1 MLMIFGFSFK
11 QKMKIAAFLFFIMC
25 STMLIRML
33 EDKSIKNMSNAF
45 VSMYHD
51 RLIPATDLFFLA
63 ENVYAKRYLL
73 EEALN
78 PERTVEI
85 SFIELKK
92 KLGSYNKNIDSLVH
106 KYEGT
111 FLIKKE
117 KSQLAD
123 LKTKLRDGIL
133 IENNIITMAEIHTL
147 AEGRHLFEASGK
159 TAYNNI
165 SEKLSELSRIQTD
178 AGEEL
183 IRESE
188 SIVSG
193 SKLYSTAQVC
203 LAIFIGIMIV
213 NLVLTSKVANIKNDR
228 FNLN

>member
-1 MLMIFGFSFK
+1 
-11 QKMKIAAFLFFIMC
+11 MKIASFLFFIMC
-25 STMLIRML
+25 STMLIRMF

-78 PERTVEI
+78 PDRTIEV
-85 SFIELKK
+85 SFGRLRE
-92 KLGSYNKNIDSLVH
+92 KLEVHNKNIDSLVH

-123 LKTKLRDGIL
+123 LKTKLRDGIKM
-133 IENNIITMAEIHTL
+133 EDNIITMSEKHTL
-147 AEGRHLFEASGK
+147 TEGRHLFESMGK
-159 TAYNNI
+159 AAFNNI

-213 NLVLTSKVANIKNDR
+213 NLVLTSKVVNIHNDK
-228 FNLN
+228 FKLN

>member
-1 MLMIFGFSFK
+1 
-11 QKMKIAAFLFFIMC
+11 
-25 STMLIRML
+25 
-33 EDKSIKNMSNAF
+33 MSDAF

-63 ENVYAKRYLL
+63 ENVYGKRYLL

-78 PERTVEI
+78 PDRAGEVDFTG
-85 SFIELKK
+85 LKQ
-92 KLGSYNKNIDSLVH
+92 KLNVFNKNIDSLVH

-117 KSQLAD
+117 KSQLAG
-123 LKTKLRDGIL
+123 LKTKLRDGIV
-133 IENNIITMAEIHTL
+133 IENNIITIAEMHTL
-147 AEGRHLFEASGK
+147 TEGRHMFEALGK
-159 TAYNNI
+159 AAFNNTTQ
-165 SEKLSELSRIQTD
+165 KLSELSRIQTD

-183 IRESE
+183 IRESK

-193 SKLYSTAQVC
+193 SKIYSAAQVG
-203 LAIFIGIMIV
+203 LAIFIGVMIV
-213 NLVLTSKVANIKNDR
+213 GLVLTSKVVNIKNDK

>member
-25 STMLIRML
+25 CTMLIRML
-33 EDKSIKNMSNAF
+33 EDKSIKNMSHAF

-73 EEALN
+73 EEALS
-78 PERTVEI
+78 PDRTMEI
-85 SFIELKK
+85 SFTELKK
-92 KLGSYNKNIDSLVH
+92 KLDSYNKNIDSLVH

-123 LKTKLRDGIL
+123 LKTKLRDGIV
-133 IENNIITMAEIHTL
+133 IENNIVTIAEKHTPTE
-147 AEGRHLFEASGK
+147 ARHMFEALGK
-159 TAYNNI
+159 AAFNNI
-165 SEKLSELSRIQTD
+165 SQKLSELSRIQTD
-178 AGEEL
+178 AGEAL

-193 SKLYSTAQVC
+193 SKLYSAGQVC

-213 NLVLTSKVANIKNDR
+213 NLVLTSRVANIKNDK

>member
-1 MLMIFGFSFK
+1 MIFGFSFK
-11 QKMKIAAFLFFIMC
+11 QKMKIASFLFFIMC
-25 STMLIRML
+25 STMLIRMF

-78 PERTVEI
+78 PDRTVEV
-85 SFIELKK
+85 SFSGLRE
-92 KLGSYNKNIDSLVH
+92 KLRVHNKNIDSLVR

-117 KSQLAD
+117 KSHLAD
-123 LKTKLRDGIL
+123 LKTKLSDGIKM
-133 IENNIITMAEIHTL
+133 EDNIITMAEKHTL
-147 AEGRHLFEASGK
+147 TEGRHLFESLGK
-159 TAYNNI
+159 AAFNNI

-193 SKLYSTAQVC
+193 SKMYSTAQVV
-203 LAIFIGIMIV
+203 LAIFIGMMIV
-213 NLVLTSKVANIKNDR
+213 NLVLTSKVANIHNDK
-228 FNLN
+228 FKLN